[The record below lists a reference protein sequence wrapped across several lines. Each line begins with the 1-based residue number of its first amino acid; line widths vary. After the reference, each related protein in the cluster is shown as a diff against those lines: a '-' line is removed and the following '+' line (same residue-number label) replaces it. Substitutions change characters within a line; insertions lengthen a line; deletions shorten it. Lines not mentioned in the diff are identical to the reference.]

1 VKCTYEDAPVELRPL
16 GRSGAIDEDEF
27 AVVVKRLFKNTE
39 LSRLA
44 EEQVHYRTA
53 SSLSSEQESQGQIL
67 DLTVSYV
74 PHSLARQKAFRLKS
88 LKPFKLLPLRLDEFA
103 VVVKRLFKNTQLSR
117 LAEEQVRN
125 LPNALARDLWTFQ

>member
-1 VKCTYEDAPVELRPL
+1 MHPF

-53 SSLSSEQESQGQIL
+53 SSLSSE
-67 DLTVSYV
+67 
-74 PHSLARQKAFRLKS
+74 
-88 LKPFKLLPLRLDEFA
+88 
-103 VVVKRLFKNTQLSR
+103 
-117 LAEEQVRN
+117 
-125 LPNALARDLWTFQ
+125 